1 MGLVVFIEGVIDE
14 GNSGEKNV
22 VSIIYIDHYKS
33 DPH

>member
-14 GNSGEKNV
+14 GTGEKNV
-22 VSIIYIDHYKS
+22 VSITYIDHYKT